1 MDTELQH
8 RADKLTDTLRTMRKW
23 GFTVIQHRDGASQ
36 SEGEQMQ
43 RARVVAAELLAGR
56 DSGCV
61 GPVVD
66 HVAKVL
72 LQTADAGW
80 GGMERSPRDEALAL
94 AERMIQAAHS
104 YERPEFQSGYF
115 EGLVGG
121 WHQCGLIDAVEMQTL
136 RNRMR
141 ENLPT
146 ARQPAWWNLA
156 ARLGL

>member
-1 MDTELQH
+1 MIDESELH
-8 RADKLTDTLRTMRKW
+8 RRADNLTAALRTMRKW
-23 GFTVIQHRDGASQ
+23 GFTVIQDRDGASQ

-43 RARVVAAELLAGR
+43 RARVVAADLLAG
-56 DSGCV
+56 DSGPAV
-61 GPVVD
+61 EQ
-66 HVAKVL
+66 VAKVL
-72 LQTADAGW
+72 LQTADAGF
-80 GGMERSPRDEALAL
+80 GSGRSPREDALAL
-94 AERMIQAAHS
+94 ADRMVQAAHS

-121 WHQCGLIDAVEMQTL
+121 WHQCGLITADEMQTL

-146 ARQPAWWNLA
+146 AQQPAWWNIA